1 MDFQCGLALATWPR
15 SCNWPSTS
23 RAKIG
28 RWVANGPSSVADIKR
43 AKGFACMKA
52 KATARSSTRLNSGMY
67 TSTPTWS
74 EHMSRLAIQNLNSWL
89 LWHGGTPTVDLV
101 KYFRAAALQKI
112 ISHLFS
118 QL

>member
-1 MDFQCGLALATWPR
+1 
-15 SCNWPSTS
+15 
-23 RAKIG
+23 
-28 RWVANGPSSVADIKR
+28 
-43 AKGFACMKA
+43 
-52 KATARSSTRLNSGMY
+52 
-67 TSTPTWS
+67 
-74 EHMSRLAIQNLNSWL
+74 MSRLAIQNLNSWL